1 MKFAQK
7 LGCAMVLV
15 LAVSFSAGGC
25 ALLYGDFAD
34 RLAEADTQNQAQHSL
49 ACYAVESE
57 ILSLYSLGDAITGED
72 LAAQVE
78 ELSSTAPEGSAFA
91 LWYQNEMVWGELPG
105 DILPADMGS
114 SQLRY
119 IRTGDTVSAVY
130 CTDLLDGARL
140 FSVFDVTSLYDART
154 RSLLRFLTMEGVV
167 LLCSAGAAARRRRRM
182 TRPLALLNQV
192 SGEIAAGA
200 YDRRTAVPGNDEVA
214 QLSRSFDHM
223 AAAVEDKVAQL
234 ELSVQQRDDFMG
246 AFTHELKTP
255 MTSIIGYA
263 DMLRSVQCDPD
274 EQKEAA
280 NAIFHEAKRLESL
293 SRKLLQL
300 LHLSDEAL
308 TLGPVEL
315 ERVLAAAEKLMTP
328 VCRKAGVTLRMP
340 ALRTFTV
347 RGDADLLI
355 DLLCNLTQN
364 AVKASH
370 EGQIVEILCRPRR
383 DGAILLG
390 VADAGIGI
398 PAQAVSRV
406 TEPFYMVDKSRARKS
421 GGSGLGLALCS
432 SIARAHG
439 TELRIQSREGRGTCV
454 TVTLNSI
461 PSQGGDTP

>member
-7 LGCAMVLV
+7 LGCAMMLV

-34 RLAEADTQNQAQHSL
+34 RLTEADTQNQAQHSL

-57 ILSLYSLGDAITGED
+57 ILSLYSQGDAITGEA

-78 ELSSTAPEGSAFA
+78 ELSATAPEGSGFA
-91 LWYQNEMVWGELPG
+91 LWYQNQMAWGKLPG
-105 DILPADMGS
+105 EIQPADMGS
-114 SQLRY
+114 AQIRY

-130 CTDLLDGARL
+130 CSDLLDGARL

-154 RSLLRFLTMEGVV
+154 RSVLRFLAMEGVV
-167 LLCSAGAAARRRRRM
+167 LLCAAVVVVLLSRRM
-182 TRPLALLNQV
+182 TRPLALLNRA
-192 SGEIAAGA
+192 SGEITAGA
-200 YDRRTAVPGNDEVA
+200 YDHRTAVPGNDEVA

-234 ELSVQQRDDFMG
+234 ELSVRQRDDFMG

-263 DMLRSVQCDPD
+263 DMLRSIQCDPD

-300 LHLSDEAL
+300 LHLSDEEL
-308 TLGPVEL
+308 TLGPVSL
-315 ERVLAAAEKLMTP
+315 EKVVAAAGDMMAP
-328 VCRKAGVTLRMP
+328 VCRRAGVTLRLP
-340 ALRTFTV
+340 QKTGFTV
-347 RGDADLLI
+347 QGDADLLI

-370 EGQIVEILCRPRR
+370 EGQVVEILCRPRK
-383 DGAILLG
+383 DGILLG

-398 PAQAVSRV
+398 PAEAVSRV

-439 TELRIQSREGRGTCV
+439 TELNIQSREGRGTCV
-454 TVTLNSI
+454 TVTLTPA

>member
-7 LGCAMVLV
+7 LGCAMMLV
-15 LAVSFSAGGC
+15 LAASFSAGGC

-57 ILSLYSLGDAITGED
+57 ILSLYSQGDAITGEA

-91 LWYQNEMVWGELPG
+91 LWYQNQMVWGELPG
-105 DILPADMGS
+105 EVRPTDMSS
-114 SQLRY
+114 SQIRY
-119 IRTGDTVSAVY
+119 IRTGDTVSALY
-130 CTDLLDGARL
+130 CSDLLDGARL

-154 RSLLRFLTMEGVV
+154 RSVLRFLAMEGVV
-167 LLCSAGAAARRRRRM
+167 LVCSAVVVALLSRRM
-182 TRPLALLNQV
+182 TRPLALLNQA

-200 YDRRTAVPGNDEVA
+200 YDRRTAVPGNDEIA

-263 DMLRSVQCDPD
+263 DMLRSVHCDPD

-280 NAIFHEAKRLESL
+280 GAIFHEAKRLESL

-300 LHLSDEAL
+300 LHLSDEEL
-308 TLGPVEL
+308 TLAPVSL
-315 ERVLAAAEKLMTP
+315 EPVVAAAADMMAP
-328 VCRKAGVTLRMP
+328 VCRKAGVTLRLP
-340 ALRTFTV
+340 PKTGYTV
-347 RGDADLLI
+347 RGDADLLV

-370 EGQIVEILCRPRR
+370 EGQVVEILCRPRK
-383 DGAILLG
+383 DGSLQLG

-398 PAQAVSRV
+398 PAEAVSRV

-439 TELRIQSREGRGTCV
+439 TELNIQSREGRGTCV
-454 TVTLNSI
+454 TVTLTL
-461 PSQGGDTP
+461 SQGGDTP